1 MTKIVKIPEGGAVIV
16 GQLGSKAIITSPHAQ
31 DAVVVELGGS
41 LNKTPAREPWSG
53 MFLFSPE
60 QTVELVAD
68 LILTGGAFTS
78 VDEFL
83 ERVATE
89 IERVANEERGRDG

>member
-1 MTKIVKIPEGGAVIV
+1 MTEVVKIPEGGAVIV
-16 GQLGSKAIITSPHAQ
+16 GQLGSKAIITSPSAQ
-31 DAVVVELGGS
+31 DAVVLELGGT
-41 LNKTPAREPWSG
+41 LNKSGEPWSG
-53 MFLFSPE
+53 MFLISPE

-89 IERVANEERGRDG
+89 IGRVANSEGGAG